1 LTHVNFWRFKNLKRN
16 RRVKGAGLAEAKTQV
31 GQFGGWRRIVAGL
44 AVVALILQGL
54 SLFAPMSRAKT
65 PVETALAALS
75 SLPGAQQAGTILCLN
90 ADDGD
95 SSGKTPVHRHDSG
108 DCPMCQIVGASLA
121 ALTATGAL
129 LAPPP
134 RESVALA
141 IPPGETARRA
151 PPHFASSPR
160 GPPSFV

>member
-1 LTHVNFWRFKNLKRN
+1 M
-16 RRVKGAGLAEAKTQV
+16 
-31 GQFGGWRRIVAGL
+31 VAGL

-54 SLFAPMSRAKT
+54 SLFAPAPRAKSLA
-65 PVETALAALS
+65 ETALAALS
-75 SLPGAQQAGTILCLN
+75 GLTGAEQAGTILCLN

-95 SSGKTPVHRHDSG
+95 FSGKTPVHRHDSG
-108 DCPMCQIVGASLA
+108 DCPMCQIVGVSLA
-121 ALTATGAL
+121 AVAATSAL

-134 RESVALA
+134 RESAALA
-141 IPPGETARRA
+141 IPPFEPAPRA

>member
-1 LTHVNFWRFKNLKRN
+1 MAQDMTLSGHLS
-16 RRVKGAGLAEAKTQV
+16 
-31 GQFGGWRRIVAGL
+31 GWRRIVAGL

-54 SLFAPMSRAKT
+54 SLFAPASRVESQAKA
-65 PVETALAALS
+65 ALVALS
-75 SLPGAQQAGTILCLN
+75 SLPGAEQAGTILCLN

-121 ALTATGAL
+121 ALAATGAL

-134 RESVALA
+134 RESVVLA
-141 IPPGETARRA
+141 SLLFEPAPRA

>member
-1 LTHVNFWRFKNLKRN
+1 M
-16 RRVKGAGLAEAKTQV
+16 AEAKTQV
-31 GQFGGWRRIVAGL
+31 GHFGGWRRMVACL

-54 SLFAPMSRAKT
+54 SLFAPASRAKT
-65 PVETALAALS
+65 SVETALAALS
-75 SLPGAQQAGTILCLN
+75 GLPGAQQAGTILCLN

-95 SSGKTPVHRHDSG
+95 SSGKTPVHRHNSG
-108 DCPMCQIVGASLA
+108 DCPMCQIIGASLA
-121 ALTATGAL
+121 ALAATGAL

-134 RESVALA
+134 RESVALEILTVEPA
-141 IPPGETARRA
+141 PRA